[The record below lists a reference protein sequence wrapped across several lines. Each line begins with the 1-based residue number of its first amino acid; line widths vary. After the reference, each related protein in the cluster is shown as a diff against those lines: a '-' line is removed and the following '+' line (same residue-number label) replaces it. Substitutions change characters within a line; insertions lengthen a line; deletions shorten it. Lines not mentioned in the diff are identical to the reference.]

1 MSGLFLLI
9 LKWCNLMD
17 ENINNWIEEN
27 NGKYRLMR
35 QAVHV
40 ILKSISIDESLN
52 ELMIMKGGT
61 LLGVKHGSDRYTK
74 DIDFSTEKPL
84 KDIDLEAL
92 FSVFNDSMDVAEAE
106 LGYGLKCKVQSYR
119 IQPHPQGTFPTVQ
132 IKVAYCERSNDSAMR
147 RLEANQSPSVISI
160 DFSFNE
166 KTYNFD
172 FLSLD
177 GDRDG
182 DMVKTYSIID
192 LVAEKYRSILQQK
205 ERGRN
210 REQDVYDINYLLSKY
225 EFSKQDRYEILNT
238 ILEKSKGKNIDDLL
252 NQQGLRDRDIIER
265 SGKGYSELS
274 STVRD
279 LPPFDMSYE
288 NIAVFYESLPWD
300 IFK

>member
-1 MSGLFLLI
+1 
-9 LKWCNLMD
+9 MD

-74 DIDFSTEKPL
+74 DIDFSTEKTL

-225 EFSKQDRYEILNT
+225 EFSKQDRYEILNA

>member
-1 MSGLFLLI
+1 
-9 LKWCNLMD
+9 MD